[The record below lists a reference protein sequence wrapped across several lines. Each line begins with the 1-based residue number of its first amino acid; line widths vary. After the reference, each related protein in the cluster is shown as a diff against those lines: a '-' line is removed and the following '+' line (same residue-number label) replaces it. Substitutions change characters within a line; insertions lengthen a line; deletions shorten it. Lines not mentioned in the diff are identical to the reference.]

1 MFAKRHPKAV
11 FLVLLGIAA
20 PLLAACGASTI
31 EAPFYDT
38 TDVAGFKRYAAPSN
52 IMVME
57 VHDGQTGIDDA
68 SWANMFSHHGFA
80 PQLTFISPQQAKAE
94 AGSVNASRN
103 KPTLRPKH
111 RMVVVVNPTQNT
123 SRDAM
128 CEDPQNA
135 ALTPGQAKTPI
146 RFAFCSGDSVIS
158 ELRANVEN
166 PIDRKKIN
174 DLATTVI
181 HYLFPI
187 NQPDRN
193 DDHCSRMSP
202 GC

>member
-1 MFAKRHPKAV
+1 MFAKRHPKALL
-11 FLVLLGIAA
+11 LVLLGIAA
-20 PLLAACGASTI
+20 PLLAACGASNI

-38 TDVAGFKRYAAPSN
+38 TDVAGFKSYAAPSN

-68 SWANMFSHHGFA
+68 SWAKMFSHHGFA
-80 PQLTFISPQQAKAE
+80 PQLSFITPQE
-94 AGSVNASRN
+94 AQTRLDSTNAT
-103 KPTLRPKH
+103 PDHPALRPKH

-128 CEDPQNA
+128 CTDPQNA
-135 ALTPGQAKTPI
+135 AVTLSQAQTPV

-158 ELRANVEN
+158 ELRANIET
-166 PIDRKKIN
+166 PIDRKKLA
-174 DLATTVI
+174 DLAPTVI

-187 NQPDRN
+187 SQPDRN
-193 DDHCSRMSP
+193 DDHCSRLSP

>member
-1 MFAKRHPKAV
+1 MSAKRLPKAL
-11 FLVLLGIAA
+11 FLVLLGSTA

-38 TDVAGFKRYAAPSN
+38 TDVAGFKSYAAPDN

-68 SWANMFSHHGFA
+68 SWAKMFSHHGFA
-80 PQLTFISPQQAKAE
+80 PQLDFITPQDAQTRMDNANSSPDQ
-94 AGSVNASRN
+94 
-103 KPTLRPKH
+103 PTLRPRH

-123 SRDAM
+123 ARNTM
-128 CEDPQNA
+128 CTDPKNA
-135 ALTPGQAKTPI
+135 PLTPGQAQTPI
-146 RFAFCSGDSVIS
+146 RFAFCSGDSAVS
-158 ELRANVEN
+158 ELRANIEN
-166 PIDRKKIN
+166 PVDQKKLN
-174 DLATTVI
+174 DLAPTVI

-187 NQPDRN
+187 SQPDRN
-193 DDHCSRMSP
+193 DDHCSRLSP